1 MFSKQFRIMGVILTI
16 FVLGSLLLVACARP
30 GTATSTTPT
39 APSGGNGGGGSG
51 NNCANGTVH
60 TGATNFQES
69 CVNVAKGSSLTITPA
84 TASLHIFANGTWVNG
99 SQQLATEP
107 GAPTINNVQETGSP
121 IQIGPFNTAGTFHIL
136 CTVHPDMN
144 LTINVK

>member
-1 MFSKQFRIMGVILTI
+1 MFSKHFRMMGAILV
-16 FVLGSLLLVACARP
+16 FLALGSLLVACARP
-30 GTATSTTPT
+30 GEATGTTPT
-39 APSGGNGGGGSG
+39 ATSSGGGGSG

-69 CVNVAKGSSLTITPA
+69 CVNVAKGSSVTITPA
-84 TASLHIFANGTWVNG
+84 TPSLHIFANGTWSNG

-121 IQIGPFNTAGTFHIL
+121 VQIGPFNTAGTFHIL
-136 CTVHPDMN
+136 CTVHPGMN
-144 LTINVK
+144 LTVYVK